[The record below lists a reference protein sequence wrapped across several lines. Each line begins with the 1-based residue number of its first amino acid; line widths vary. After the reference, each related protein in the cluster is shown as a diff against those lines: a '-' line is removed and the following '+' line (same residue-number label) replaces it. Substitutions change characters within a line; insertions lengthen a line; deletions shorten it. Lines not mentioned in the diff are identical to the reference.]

1 MPSPPQ
7 HQQLRISFPVENW
20 PGWDIKELSLTRFE
34 VDFAPTLDL
43 GGCDCSWTKAAAAKK
58 GSHGVSNSAASPR
71 EKCLAM
77 ARDALNVKVD
87 AATHDDYCSDSPIFH
102 GVAVAKSSPPIHLA
116 LKFALREDL
125 IPALLHEAHMYSAH
139 LERVQGRAV
148 PYSWGFFMG
157 FLCDSSHGA
166 AVHEDGEPIACL
178 VLEYWGDALPIRF
191 DHLEKGVRVHIL
203 NKLGEIHRCGVHHG
217 DFAERNVLYSD
228 KNGVDFRIIDFD
240 QTEPHMCG
248 QGDKEC
254 DVLRQV
260 GRDMGL

>member
-1 MPSPPQ
+1 MPLPPQ

-34 VDFAPTLDL
+34 ADFAPAL
-43 GGCDCSWTKAAAAKK
+43 GRCDCSRAKTAAAKK
-58 GSHGVSNSAASPR
+58 GSVSNLAASCPVV
-71 EKCLAM
+71 LSV
-77 ARDALNVKVD
+77 NVD

-102 GVAVAKSSPPIHLA
+102 GVAVSKSSPPIHLA

-139 LERVQGRAV
+139 LEHVQGRAV
-148 PYSWGFFMG
+148 PYFWGFFMG
-157 FLCDSSHGA
+157 FLCDSSHGM
-166 AVHEDGEPIACL
+166 AVDGDGEPIACL
-178 VLEYWGDALPIRF
+178 VLEYWGGTLPMRF
-191 DHLEKGVRVHIL
+191 DHLEKGIRMHIL
-203 NKLGEIHRCGVHHG
+203 HKLGEIHQCGVHHG

-228 KNGVDFRIIDFD
+228 EDGIDIRIIDFD

-248 QGDKEC
+248 RGDKGC
-254 DVLRQV
+254 DVLQQV

>member
-34 VDFAPTLDL
+34 ADFAPTLDL
-43 GGCDCSWTKAAAAKK
+43 GGCDCSWTQAAAAKK
-58 GSHGVSNSAASPR
+58 GGHSVSAASPR

-157 FLCDSSHGA
+157 FLCDSSHGV
-166 AVHEDGEPIACL
+166 AVDKDGEPIACL
-178 VLEYWGDALPIRF
+178 VLEYWGMRF
-191 DHLEKGVRVHIL
+191 RYASTTWRRVVHIL

-248 QGDKEC
+248 QGGKEC